1 MPDVPAMVIVKL
13 DTGEGGDGGE
23 GGGDD
28 VLVALKERSAEVL
41 ERAFAFLER
50 EAGRRELD
58 RARVLMGVDPADA
71 WVEGIAAGQT
81 EAGALPEQGVFAGGG
96 TGPDDLAGQ
105 APPPSLAGTF
115 ESLLVL
121 SDAGAL
127 GRPCVERAGLY
138 LMGQQNDDGSFG
150 EADTPAPMRLFL
162 TGMIAGLLGQTTHVR
177 PDLLHDAGDWLA
189 PRFSPEAVEGGN
201 WPAITAY
208 GTFFSNVGHE
218 RSDEALQ
225 WCGRELERG
234 FRTRAFDAVSTARV
248 LLHCDASG
256 LPGARF
262 EPGELVVALL
272 TEQQIDG
279 SWPTA
284 EHSGAGDPVERTLDA
299 LLALLR
305 LAP

>member
-1 MPDVPAMVIVKL
+1 MVIVKL

-234 FRTRAFDAVSTARV
+234 YRTGRFDACATVRA
-248 LLHCDASG
+248 LLYCDA
-256 LPGARF
+256 LAMPGAQLDPLELLERAL
-262 EPGELVVALL
+262 GE
-272 TEQQIDG
+272 Q
-279 SWPTA
+279 
-284 EHSGAGDPVERTLDA
+284 AGDGGFAELSPGGKSARITPTVEAIHAIVSLCQRF
-299 LLALLR
+299 
-305 LAP
+305 